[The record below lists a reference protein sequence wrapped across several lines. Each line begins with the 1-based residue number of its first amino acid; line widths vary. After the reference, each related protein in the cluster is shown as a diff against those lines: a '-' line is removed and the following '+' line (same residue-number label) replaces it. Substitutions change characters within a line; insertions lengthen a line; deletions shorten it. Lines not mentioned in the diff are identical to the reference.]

1 MNAVA
6 IQQSRLSLPQAAA
19 RRAWTPA
26 IVQSSVDPYGS
37 WLVFVNGRIVASG
50 EHQEDLEDDF
60 VEWLA

>member
-6 IQQSRLSLPQAAA
+6 IPQGWLGLLQAAA

-37 WLVFVNGRIVASG
+37 WLVLVNGHIVASG